1 MKISLRGGGIDSLVK
16 SIESLETELDY
27 TILFESLESPAALP
41 PQSIETLPYNDK
53 IEFLQALQT
62 PLNLNA
68 LLDSIP
74 TPPQKGWEKVKM
86 QSLAKSLSAGGDKPK
101 VFSESKT
108 QECPIP
114 IYANSTQNKGLYG
127 YTDKATITQNAIT
140 ISARGSIGYAV
151 ARYEPFMPI
160 VRLIVLIPDEK
171 IENLR
176 FLEFSINNNEIQ
188 NSGSNIPQLTVPEFA
203 NIQIPLPPL
212 EMQEKI
218 TFAISKIE
226 EKIQIL
232 NSSLENLQAHKN
244 KILQN
249 TLNLIRDV

>member
-171 IENLR
+171 IANLR

-188 NSGSNIPQLTVPEFA
+188 NSASNIPQLTVPEFA
-203 NIQIPLPPL
+203 NIQIPPA
-212 EMQEKI
+212 
-218 TFAISKIE
+218 TA
-226 EKIQIL
+226 
-232 NSSLENLQAHKN
+232 
-244 KILQN
+244 
-249 TLNLIRDV
+249 